1 MASCRMPGGAF
12 QLSANTSSVKPTG
25 LAMAAR
31 VTPVAKSRNPATPL
45 AAKGRPLAN
54 SMKQTRSR
62 TRPHDSGNTV
72 KTVIRAAP
80 TRCNVPIPVRMS
92 GARPMDRT
100 RSLASVTVQ

>member
-1 MASCRMPGGAF
+1 
-12 QLSANTSSVKPTG
+12 
-25 LAMAAR
+25 MAAS

-72 KTVIRAAP
+72 RTEIKVAP
-80 TRCNVPIPVRMS
+80 KRCIVPISVRMS
-92 GARPMDRT
+92 GEVPMDRT